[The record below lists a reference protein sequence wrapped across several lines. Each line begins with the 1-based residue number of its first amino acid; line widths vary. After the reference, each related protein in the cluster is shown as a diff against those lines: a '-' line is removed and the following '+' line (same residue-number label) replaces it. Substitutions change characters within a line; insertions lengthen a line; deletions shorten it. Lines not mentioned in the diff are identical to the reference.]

1 MMHHLDSAKEGHRE
15 AYAAEVAKK
24 AGRSGSGKP
33 GASSTEDQRSM
44 EQHLKPLGSW
54 SEKLSCLIAETN
66 PPLSV
71 AEDMYFEYLLLA
83 QEGKA
88 TVPTRRAP
96 LADLRMSKMV

>member
-1 MMHHLDSAKEGHRE
+1 MLPAVSDLFLHL
-15 AYAAEVAKK
+15 VLT
-24 AGRSGSGKP
+24 
-33 GASSTEDQRSM
+33 STTFVS
-44 EQHLKPLGSW
+44 PLFSV
-54 SEKLSCLIAETN
+54 N
-66 PPLSV
+66 FQV